1 MLINTNHV
9 TKTFLKA
16 QQVRAELHRL
26 DVSQWLHATFL
37 TWEWWL
43 LVGLT
48 IIPLF
53 IWWKVLDKSR
63 AYEIAFYGCMIN
75 IMAVI
80 LDDIG
85 TNLSWWSYPIK
96 MIPIVPPLLTAD
108 SILVPIVFMIGYQ
121 FFSLSSLRIFLI
133 SNLITAC
140 FLAFAAEP
148 MFVWIGYYK
157 LYDWKFIYSFLFY
170 MVSTSV
176 ARLIIVKIVK

>member
-1 MLINTNHV
+1 MLNNNNHI
-9 TKTFLKA
+9 TKTFQKA
-16 QQVRAELHRL
+16 QKMRVELHRL
-26 DVSQWLHATFL
+26 NISQWFHETFL
-37 TWEWWL
+37 TWEWWF
-43 LVGLT
+43 LVCLT
-48 IIPLF
+48 IVPLV

-85 TNLSWWSYPIK
+85 TNFSWWSYPIK
-96 MIPIVPPLLTAD
+96 LVPIVPPLLTAD
-108 SILVPIVFMIGYQ
+108 SILVPIIFMIVYQ
-121 FFSLSSLRIFLI
+121 LFSLSLRTFFI

-140 FLAFAAEP
+140 ILAFAAEP

-170 MVSTSV
+170 IVSTSV